1 MSEPMP
7 CYECQ
12 RECDEDSICWMV
24 WLWYGARMEEIRKML
39 KTCPICGAEYEAE
52 LYQRLCPDCQLHN
65 REEAREAYKQSI
77 RKEKA
82 QARKQTAKDGLS
94 LAEFNR
100 LQRERGLTYGGRP
113 LGDIF
118 PAEPKF
124 LEGVPTRWTR
134 PGLDSESR

>member
-24 WLWYGARMEEIRKML
+24 WLWYRERMEEIRKML

-52 LYQRLCPDCQLHN
+52 PYQRICPGCQIKS

-113 LGDIF
+113 LGDAS

-124 LEGVPTRWTR
+124 LEGVKKRWTK
-134 PGLDSESR
+134 PESDSESQ

>member
-52 LYQRLCPDCQLHN
+52 LYQRLCPDCQVKQ

-77 RKEKA
+77 RKERT
-82 QARKQTAKDGLS
+82 QARKPEKRDGLT
-94 LAEFNR
+94 LAEYNR
-100 LQRERGLTYGGRP
+100 MMRERGLTYGGRP
-113 LGDIF
+113 ILNAY
-118 PAEPKF
+118 PREPKF
-124 LEGVPTRWTR
+124 MEGVKKRWTKQES
-134 PGLDSESR
+134 DSESQ